1 MILIAY
7 SNEKELSKNL
17 DSPYQEYIFILSLF
31 VIFQLIK
38 ILIEPVSASLKIPT
52 FHPILPSSEN

>member
-31 VIFQLIK
+31 VIFQFIK
-38 ILIEPVSASLKIPT
+38 ILIVSGSL
-52 FHPILPSSEN
+52 